1 MTLPVNAFKRALR
14 EGRGLNG
21 TWFMSASPVLA
32 EALGHVGFDF
42 LVLDME
48 HTIADVPQLFA
59 LLQAVAGT
67 PAASVVRL
75 PWNDPV
81 VVKGVLDAGA
91 QTLMFPY
98 IENAAEAEAAV
109 RSTRYPPRGNRGVA
123 AMHRAGRF
131 GTVPDYL
138 KRADE
143 EICVILQLESAGAIA
158 CVPEMAAIDG
168 VDCLFVGP
176 GDLSASLGRI
186 GDIAHA
192 DVQKALEDAAKAC
205 GEAGKPVGIV
215 APTPEMAK
223 RFLDYGYTWSAVA
236 SDLGMVMGRAREV
249 LAAMKSADA

>member
-1 MTLPVNAFKRALR
+1 MTLPQNAFKRGLAEKR
-14 EGRGLNG
+14 ALNG

-67 PAASVVRL
+67 PVASVVRL

-81 VVKGVLDAGA
+81 TVKRVMDAGA
-91 QTLMFPY
+91 QSLMFPY
-98 IENAAEAEAAV
+98 IQTVAEAKAAV
-109 RSTRYPPRGNRGVA
+109 AATRYPPKGTRGVA
-123 AMHRAGRF
+123 AMQRAGRF
-131 GTVPDYL
+131 GTAADYL
-138 KRADE
+138 TRAEE
-143 EICVILQLESAGAIA
+143 EICVILQLETPDAIA
-158 CVPEMAAIDG
+158 LIPDIAALDG

-176 GDLSASLGRI
+176 GDLSASLGLI

-192 DVQKALEDAAKAC
+192 DVQRALEDAAQAC
-205 GEAGKPVGIV
+205 GRAGKPVGIV

-223 RFLDYGYTWSAVA
+223 RFLGYGYTWSAVA
-236 SDLGMVMGRAREV
+236 SDLGLVMGRAREV
-249 LAAMKSADA
+249 LSAMRTDR